1 MTTDS
6 LGWICPRCGKVWSPL
21 ITHCDCGTRQQF
33 DLTPPRP
40 AVHCPGPQ
48 KTSPATLTP
57 ERQTATANLDLDHYS
72 TRPAA

>member
-21 ITHCDCGTRQQF
+21 ITHCNCGTRQEF
-33 DLTPPRP
+33 DLRPP
-40 AVHCPGPQ
+40 VHCPAPEKTGPA
-48 KTSPATLTP
+48 PLVP
-57 ERQTATANLDLDHYS
+57 ERQAATAHLDLDHYS